1 MMNDDAKFVSVD
13 KLPDDPL
20 KMPPPYWRTG
30 GAWFQVE
37 DALARLLEMLHELL
51 PLHAGISD
59 LLDRHY
65 AKYPREEDNESD
77 RAMQEFSDICDPLWE
92 LEHKIKMKCELVIL
106 MSAIETEETVNR
118 FCVFNLSKELVE
130 VLEKLSPAEKLT
142 AALSHLN
149 KKKVRATAVYS
160 AVTELSAWRN
170 AFAHGHCVDRPV
182 KTLRHNHLIS
192 PNEYPGV
199 PDSVANAVK
208 YVSGYIKVVE
218 HLARVSKNPYTSST
232 SDAESFKNVL
242 RDMNRFKFRGGPSVY
257 DVQLLPGKSRRES
270 NKESEKVKR
279 KK

>member
-1 MMNDDAKFVSVD
+1 MMDDDAKFVSVD
-13 KLPDDPL
+13 KLPNDPL

-30 GAWFQVE
+30 GAWFQIE
-37 DALARLLEMLHELL
+37 DALARLLEMLHQLL
-51 PLHAGISD
+51 PLHTRINN
-59 LLDRHY
+59 LLDQHY

-106 MSAIETEETVNR
+106 MSAIETEETVNQ
-118 FCVFNLSKELVE
+118 FCVFNLPKELVE
-130 VLEKLSPAEKLT
+130 TLEKLSPAEKLT

-149 KKKVRATAVYS
+149 KKKVRSTAMYN

-170 AFAHGHCVDRPV
+170 KFAHGHCVDRPV

-218 HLARVSKNPYTSST
+218 HLV
-232 SDAESFKNVL
+232 
-242 RDMNRFKFRGGPSVY
+242 
-257 DVQLLPGKSRRES
+257 
-270 NKESEKVKR
+270 
-279 KK
+279 